1 MLLLIVAFLLKQILT
16 IIDTIRQNNKNKCDS
31 IISGG
36 IDMKLNSNQLN
47 SFINTF
53 EIKANSVILVEKGNI
68 VTIIINSVII
78 FDVPKELVSE
88 FF

>member
-1 MLLLIVAFLLKQILT
+1 
-16 IIDTIRQNNKNKCDS
+16 
-31 IISGG
+31 
-36 IDMKLNSNQLN
+36 MKLNSNQLN
-47 SFINTF
+47 NFINTF

-88 FF
+88 FFWFVIKVKKLYKNIKIW

>member
-1 MLLLIVAFLLKQILT
+1 
-16 IIDTIRQNNKNKCDS
+16 
-31 IISGG
+31 
-36 IDMKLNSNQLN
+36 MKLNSNQLN
-47 SFINTF
+47 NFINTF